1 MNKDDSKYNTD
12 PCFTVQITLSSDVK
26 LTFRQYIHNT
36 QGHHYTSSCNW
47 YHLYTRQTLYRPQI
61 SSLNVIPKFSAR
73 SCIFEDRAMSR
84 KIDSG
89 DSLKEVEK
97 DLMLWGWD
105 RGKWKA
111 GSHQEFNPGSMAW
124 AVNVLTNVKGK
135 KLPKLCYVHKSSVLL
150 VDIPGSSISS
160 YSTQRPGWQKSHNI
174 PECPNIFYF
183 EQCPMSQMLNAQ
195 AVSRISQDVL
205 ICPT

>member
-1 MNKDDSKYNTD
+1 MPLYYKLGMNKDDSKYNTD
-12 PCFTVQITLSSDVK
+12 QCFTVQITLLSDVK

-97 DLMLWGWD
+97 DLMLWGEIEE
-105 RGKWKA
+105 
-111 GSHQEFNPGSMAW
+111 SE
-124 AVNVLTNVKGK
+124 
-135 KLPKLCYVHKSSVLL
+135 KLVVT
-150 VDIPGSSISS
+150 GSS
-160 YSTQRPGWQKSHNI
+160 TQGPWLELPMFWQT
-174 PECPNIFYF
+174 
-183 EQCPMSQMLNAQ
+183 
-195 AVSRISQDVL
+195 SREKTTQVVL
-205 ICPT
+205 CTQK